1 MRVVPWAIAFGL
13 GLAAG
18 AGVVSATQ
26 APPPKKD
33 DPPYRGL
40 DANLY
45 IQTSAEFAASCH
57 QAYALAEARLVEN
70 LKAKPAGG
78 KPPAVVLDLDETVID
93 NGAFQSAMIR
103 SEWAYDQRLF
113 DLWEET
119 GGAQVTLIPGAKA
132 FLDKVKTLGANTV
145 YISNRNDKF
154 RAATAATLDRLGV
167 GVPSGQLLLAT
178 DTSNKTARRA
188 KAAEA
193 FDVLLFVGDNL
204 RDFDDRFRFNASK
217 GLAGRKAEVEATKSH
232 FGDDWI
238 ILPNPAYGEWTK
250 ALGKGKADADLL
262 VPPFGFKP

>member
-1 MRVVPWAIAFGL
+1 MRVVPWAMVFGL

-45 IQTSAEFAASCH
+45 QQSSAEYAACCH
-57 QAYALAEARLVEN
+57 QAFALAEARLVDHA
-70 LKAKPAGG
+70 KARVASDKPL
-78 KPPAVVLDLDETVID
+78 AVVLDLDETVID

-103 SEWAYDQRLF
+103 KEWGYEQKLF
-113 DLWEET
+113 DLWEEK
-119 GGAQVTLIPGAKA
+119 GGGHVTLIPGSKA
-132 FLDKVKTLGANTV
+132 FLDRARALGVLAV

-154 RAATAATLDRLGV
+154 RVATAATLDRLEI
-167 GVPSGQLLLAT
+167 GVPPERLLLAT

-188 KAAEA
+188 KAAES
-193 FDVLLFVGDNL
+193 FRVILTVGDNL
-204 RDFDDRFRFNASK
+204 RDFDERFRFDPEN
-217 GLAGRKAEVEATKSH
+217 GVAGRKAQLDNSKAR

-250 ALGKGKADADLL
+250 PLGKGTKDVEFL
-262 VPPFGFKP
+262 VPPFEFKP